1 MKYGQNSDVRFG
13 SKADI
18 RTAQGH
24 VRFTPRATSKAAY
37 GMSAKGQLRGLS
49 CGCSRCFDSRCALG
63 RPIIGWPIEFCDC
76 GNAIG
81 QDHPRLLR
89 RCVDVN
95 VRLSARGIVERSHP
109 YEMNARTG
117 LRIIA
122 PHRHA
127 TVGTAPEV
135 LTFAAGTGQRCLS
148 WFAFREFDLRRLDQG
163 IDRESRSSLA
173 LAPCAMAAMHK

>member
-1 MKYGQNSDVRFG
+1 MISSNFVGICTGRSAVLLALEDAV
-13 SKADI
+13 DI
-18 RTAQGH
+18 PCRQAK
-24 VRFTPRATSKAAY
+24 PSY

-49 CGCSRCFDSRCALG
+49 CDRSRCFESRSALC
-63 RPIIGWPIEFCDC
+63 RPIIGWPVEFCDC

-89 RCVDVN
+89 GRVDVN
-95 VRLSARGIVERSHP
+95 VRLNAGGFVERSHP
-109 YEMNARTG
+109 YKMNARTG
-117 LRIIA
+117 LRIVA

-127 TVGTAPEV
+127 TIATAPEV

-148 WFAFREFDLRRLDQG
+148 WFAFRELDLRRLDQG
-163 IDRESRSSLA
+163 IDCESRSGLA